1 MFRKIGEAIQLLGAH
16 FLLFAAIVLTI
27 WLPANALVCHLTYN
41 VWAEDEGLAVMRV
54 AMWIEGIFG
63 PIYLGALMYALSEIK
78 QKRPVGYAKAMEV
91 GFRNWGRLFLA
102 RFVAGLII
110 VVGLIALVIPGIYL
124 SLRYAL
130 LDSVVILEGADASE
144 ARRRSG
150 ELTKGIMLKI
160 MGTWLV
166 CYVAITFCAFA
177 LYVPLGVAQEMGA
190 LGETASMIVEV
201 CVDCVA
207 DVMFLVVPI
216 AMFLYYWEKREQE
229 IGGDKLTDKDVYEPD
244 GSFFEKDDLGVLED
258 DGNPYR
264 PPQA

>member
-16 FLLFAAIVLTI
+16 FPLFAAIVLTI
-27 WLPANALVCHLTYN
+27 WLPANALLCHLTYN
-41 VWAEDEGLAVMRV
+41 VWADDEGLAVMRA

-78 QKRPVGYAKAMEV
+78 QKRPVGYAKAMEA
-91 GFRNWGRLFLA
+91 GFRNWGRLFVA
-102 RFVAGLII
+102 NFVAGLII

-130 LDSVVILEGADASE
+130 LDSVVILEGADAGE

-166 CYVAITFCAFA
+166 CYVAILFCTVAI
-177 LYVPLGVAQEMGA
+177 YVPIGVAQEMGA
-190 LGETASMIVEV
+190 LGDTASMIVEV

-229 IGGDKLTDKDVYEPD
+229 SGSEKLTGKDVYESE
-244 GSFFEKDDLGVLED
+244 GSFFEKADLGDLED